1 MINLGI
7 VGGMGF
13 TGLELLRVLRHHP
26 QGRDTVVVTSALDNL
41 ATLDNLAKGAALATL
56 DNLAKGAAGQAV
68 QAMKVMFA
76 LPETMGLAAIA
87 LLAR

>member
-7 VGGMGF
+7 VGGAGY
-13 TGLELLRVLRHHP
+13 TGVELLRVLRHHP

-41 ATLDNLAKGAALATL
+41 V
-56 DNLAKGAAGQAV
+56 KGAAGQAV

-76 LPETMGLAAIA
+76 LPETTGLAAIA